1 MIRERPSVFARGLAA
16 ATLSPFPSVRIGATG
31 AEQVER
37 AVMAPRVQREIAG
50 AFTSGPA
57 MRNILNTFRGPAR
70 ISEQISRLPASVRN
84 VFAQALIQQ
93 GVGPNETVAPMIG
106 EGALNEYDAF
116 GNPLFDERGNY
127 IGPR

>member
-1 MIRERPSVFARGLAA
+1 ML
-16 ATLSPFPSVRIGATG
+16 
-31 AEQVER
+31 
-37 AVMAPRVQREIAG
+37 PRVQREVGQAY
-50 AFTSGPA
+50 TSGPA
-57 MRNILNTFRGPAR
+57 MRDILNTFHGSAR

-84 VFAQALIQQ
+84 AFAQALIQQ

-106 EGALNEYDAF
+106 EGALNEYDEF